1 MEIKVR
7 KKCSRKKG
15 ISLIQQI
22 ISMSFLIL
30 IFFLFNFFI
39 NYILDID
46 KKIMNYIDILNMY
59 VFVDKLKLKISESE
73 IINVENNKIYLYDNE
88 NNIVVIYQNEN
99 YIVSENRKKDIDISK
114 KKNKIVKI
122 DSFSIKQID
131 NLIYIDLFLNDK
143 KVNIIV
149 RRGI

>member
-7 KKCSRKKG
+7 KKYSRKKG

-73 IINVENNKIYLYDNE
+73 ILNVENNKIYLYDNE

-99 YIVSENRKKDIDISK
+99 YIVSENRKKDIGISK
-114 KKNKIVKI
+114 RKNKIIKI

-143 KVNIIV
+143 KVNIII
-149 RRGI
+149 RRGL